1 MTPTAV
7 KAPGISFDSW
17 LKRSEARWALDWSNA
32 LPAEIPSFRPFD
44 KARLLKMTAACV
56 QSAVSG
62 WQGGLPEPMQ
72 PLCETL
78 AGYGL
83 EQGFRISDLA
93 RALEAGRRTLLKRI
107 ASSRLA
113 SKTEAR
119 DMVEQ
124 AFNQALYGLLDA
136 FQMQAERRE
145 AEARRQLE
153 ACEVGAARFQQEWDI
168 LDQILAAMNVGIIL
182 LDSSLKVIW
191 MNRGMPRDLLAVAP
205 ERAVGRPCAHVLRL
219 GCAEC
224 KESAQFENEIAQG
237 TVQRLVQTGAPG
249 ATRDYLMLVRPVTFA
264 AVKGPHVMQIFLDI
278 TSQQETQRSLART
291 REMVRNILD
300 SSVNAIIAT
309 DTEGRITVFNR
320 TASRVFG
327 LSEEEV
333 LGARVSDYYVGGRA
347 EAARITRSLREQG
360 FVRDTVTAFRD
371 KKGLTVPVRLTA
383 SLLKDERGEVIGTMG
398 FAQDISIE
406 EALRKEVASRDRYL
420 LSLLHGSTDGLI
432 TVDSQ
437 GHVASWNRGAALI
450 FGIQADKALGK
461 PIETFLKPEH
471 TTALPA
477 QGDLPA
483 SERFEYTVRGNGRA
497 IDLLVTR
504 TEISGA
510 AERGVSYVL
519 KDVTELK
526 RLQAQL
532 SEAEHLAELGRL
544 AASIAHEIKNPIA
557 GLRGAMEVMGG
568 VHVESDP
575 RFAIFREALSQIRRL
590 DALVKDLLAYARPL
604 NLRTEPVPVHLL
616 VEASVGLCKEAL
628 SSPGVAFKNLVREDL
643 PNVIA
648 DPLQIQ
654 QVLANLL
661 TNATQAMPDGGT
673 VTVDA
678 RAEKD
683 SVVMTVADTG
693 TGIPPEVMA
702 NMFKPFFTTKHVGT
716 GLGLSIVQRLVRGHG
731 GWCEVSSEPGK
742 GTVFTIRLPAEKRNV

>member
-1 MTPTAV
+1 MAQ
-7 KAPGISFDSW
+7 AAINGGRSLSSW
-17 LKRSEARWALDWSNA
+17 LKRSEAAWATEWGKA
-32 LPAEIPSFRPFD
+32 LPVEIPSFRPID
-44 KARLLKMTAACV
+44 AARVGKMTEACAK
-56 QSAVSG
+56 SFTAG
-62 WQGGLPEPMQ
+62 WMGGLPEPTM

-78 AGYGL
+78 AAYGI
-83 EQGFRISDLA
+83 EQGLRIADMA
-93 RALEAGRRTLLKRI
+93 RAMEIGRKTLVARL
-107 ASSRLA
+107 SSSKLA
-113 SKTEAR
+113 SKTEALAR
-119 DMVEQ
+119 VNQ
-124 AFNQALYGLLDA
+124 AFGQALYGFLDA

-153 ACEVGAARFQQEWDI
+153 ACEVGAARFQEEWDI

-182 LDSSLKVIW
+182 LDSSLKIIW
-191 MNRGMPRDLLAVAP
+191 MNRGMPRELLAIAP
-205 ERAVGRPCAHVLRL
+205 ERAVGKPCAHVLRL
-219 GCAEC
+219 GCDQC
-224 KESAQFENEIAQG
+224 QESAIADEEAPKG
-237 TVQRLVQTGAPG
+237 TIQRIVQTGEPG
-249 ATRDYLMLVRPVTFA
+249 STRDFLMLVRPVTFA

-278 TSQQETQRSLART
+278 TSQQEAQRSLART

-309 DTEGRITVFNR
+309 DTDGRITVFNR

-327 LSEEEV
+327 LTEEEV
-333 LGARVSDYYVGGRA
+333 LGARVSDYYIGGRA
-347 EAARITRSLREQG
+347 EAARITRSLKEQG

-371 KKGLTVPVRLTA
+371 KRGATVPVRLTA

-437 GHVASWNRGAALI
+437 GRVASWNRGAALI
-450 FGIQADKALGK
+450 FGIEAEKALGN
-461 PIETFLKPEH
+461 PVEAFFKPEH
-471 TTALPA
+471 TTPLPGA
-477 QGDLPA
+477 REDLPT
-483 SERFEYTVRGNGRA
+483 SERFEYTVRDNARA

-504 TEISGA
+504 TEITGG

-526 RLQAQL
+526 RLQRQL
-532 SEAEHLAELGRL
+532 GEAEHLAELGRL

-604 NLRTEPVPVHLL
+604 NLRAEPVPVHLL
-616 VEASVGLCKEAL
+616 VEASAGLCKEAL
-628 SSPGVAFKNLVREDL
+628 CSPSIVFRNLVREDL
-643 PNVIA
+643 PNVMA

-654 QVLANLL
+654 QVLANLI
-661 TNATQAMPDGGT
+661 TNAVQAMPDGGT

-678 RAEKD
+678 SSDEEF
-683 SVVMTVADTG
+683 VVLTVADTG

-702 NMFKPFFTTKHVGT
+702 SMFKPFFTTKHVGT

-731 GWCEVSSEPGK
+731 GLCEVSSEPGK
-742 GTVFTIRLPAEKRNV
+742 GAVFMVRLPAEKRKI